1 MIKVKSKMSLQL
13 FICVYIYKATLVY
26 IIYNNITYWNL
37 GFIYFEYIY
46 MKKIYEVYNENICL
60 ILTKKMLQYVLESID
75 NISYMFMI

>member
-26 IIYNNITYWNL
+26 MIYNYFTYWNL

-46 MKKIYEVYNENICL
+46 EKNIWSIYIMKIFV
-60 ILTKKMLQYVLESID
+60 
-75 NISYMFMI
+75 